1 VADRAVPSL
10 EAVTDPEDRAVVEG
24 DIATLPPRPALPHL
38 RSLTNAA
45 VTAAD
50 RSDPE
55 AKSGLSAL

>member
-1 VADRAVPSL
+1 VPSL